1 MNLQYYPESDMLYIE
16 LVKGVSSESEE
27 VASGIVM
34 DFDQQQRVIGIE
46 VEDASKHMDLSR
58 LEITALPIVHLL
70 LSERASVKA

>member
-16 LVKGVSSESEE
+16 LVKRVSSESEE